1 MSGHIFFEDCFGYD
15 DGLYAAL
22 RLLSILQSTGESLA
36 RFRASL
42 PPVMSTPEIRVP
54 CAEDRKWKVVE
65 AIRARQSVA
74 GTAIDAIDG
83 VRVRQGSG
91 WWLLRAD
98 RKSTRLNSSHQCAAR
113 MPSSA

>member
-1 MSGHIFFEDCFGYD
+1 
-15 DGLYAAL
+15 
-22 RLLSILQSTGESLA
+22 
-36 RFRASL
+36 
-42 PPVMSTPEIRVP
+42 MSTPEIRVP

-91 WWLLRAD
+91 WWLLRASNTQD
-98 RKSTRLNSSHQCAAR
+98 ILVVRCEAATRKDLAEIMDFLRRELADVALATPDVTYASRARFPRSPSPSTAVRLLPC
-113 MPSSA
+113 P

>member
-42 PPVMSTPEIRVP
+42 PPVMSTPEISVP

-74 GTAIDAIDG
+74 GTEIDAIDG
-83 VRVRQGSG
+83 VRVRPGPG
-91 WWLLRAD
+91 WGLRRAS
-98 RKSTRLNSSHQCAAR
+98 KPNETLVV
-113 MPSSA
+113 

>member
-1 MSGHIFFEDCFGYD
+1 
-15 DGLYAAL
+15 
-22 RLLSILQSTGESLA
+22 
-36 RFRASL
+36 
-42 PPVMSTPEIRVP
+42 MSTPEIRVP

-91 WWLLRAD
+91 WWLLRASNTQDILVVRCEAAPRKDLDEIMDFLRRELADFALALPD
-98 RKSTRLNSSHQCAAR
+98 RSGDRSFGTEGVNRS
-113 MPSSA
+113 

>member
-1 MSGHIFFEDCFGYD
+1 
-15 DGLYAAL
+15 
-22 RLLSILQSTGESLA
+22 
-36 RFRASL
+36 
-42 PPVMSTPEIRVP
+42 MSTPEIRVP

-91 WWLLRAD
+91 WWLLRASNTQDILVVRCEAATRKHLDEIMDFLRRELAD
-98 RKSTRLNSSHQCAAR
+98 RSAEHTSELQSLMRISYAVFCLNKKKEKDIQR
-113 MPSSA
+113 